1 MRSGSKPEYSEEG
14 VKKLAITTKGARL
27 EGARLEGAMANKGEQ
42 RHARQASRGKAVPF
56 AVGNNEISQ
65 LLPWWSKLVH
75 QRLLAE
81 AGVLDDRREESNE
94 REDRYITSGA
104 AGVRLRAAVD
114 GSSGS

>member
-1 MRSGSKPEYSEEG
+1 
-14 VKKLAITTKGARL
+14 VKKLAITTKGTRL
-27 EGARLEGAMANKGEQ
+27 WGARLEGAMASKGEQ
-42 RHARQASRGKAVPF
+42 WHARQPSRKEAVPS
-56 AVGNNEISQ
+56 ASNEEISQ

-81 AGVLDDRREESNE
+81 VGVLDARREESNE
-94 REDRYITSGA
+94 RENRYITSGA

>member
-1 MRSGSKPEYSEEG
+1 
-14 VKKLAITTKGARL
+14 VKKLAITTKGT
-27 EGARLEGAMANKGEQ
+27 RLEGAMANKGEQ

>member
-1 MRSGSKPEYSEEG
+1 
-14 VKKLAITTKGARL
+14 VKKLAIATERTRL
-27 EGARLEGAMANKGEQ
+27 WGARLEGAMASKSEQ
-42 RHARQASRGKAVPF
+42 RHARQASWGKAVPS
-56 AVGNNEISQ
+56 AVGNKEISQ

-81 AGVLDDRREESNE
+81 AGVLADRREESNE
-94 REDRYITSGA
+94 RENRYITSGA